1 MIHSYKFVTEKQKND
16 AEALLI
22 RLTHLSFPFLIPF
35 KGKSRDNEH
44 ISVSPDI
51 SHNFD
56 MDHVISNDIKN
67 KEAFDEQKFI
77 DNVIQG
83 ILALTFLHKHKIIH
97 GKISKQTV
105 FQTDDGIMRLGPADI
120 TQKMPEEKIPDEE
133 KEKIEKAQDL
143 YSFGAVMFELAELRK
158 LPDELSKL
166 NSGSKSTSPDSYKF
180 KRLP

>member
-1 MIHSYKFVTEKQKND
+1 MIHVYKFDTEKEKND
-16 AEALLI
+16 AAALLI
-22 RLTHLSFPFLIPF
+22 RLTHLSFPFLVQF

-51 SHNFD
+51 YLRND
-56 MDHVISNDIKN
+56 IDHVIAKEIKN
-67 KEAFDEQKFI
+67 KEAIDEQKFI

-120 TQKMPEEKIPDEE
+120 TQKLPEEKIPDEE

-143 YSFGAVMFELAELRK
+143 H
-158 LPDELSKL
+158 
-166 NSGSKSTSPDSYKF
+166 
-180 KRLP
+180 